1 MSEDARDQVV
11 LALLLIN
18 SVLLAMLELFFLP
31 LRIGATAVPV
41 SLLVAAVSTPWLV
54 SQTGR
59 VAAKIG
65 APPGFAGTPLG
76 LWLLTVVALG
86 LFGPGGDRV
95 LPVWEWRGLA
105 LLAAGLVPGALVLG
119 AALGRA
125 ASRRL

>member
-1 MSEDARDQVV
+1 MSDESRDQAV
-11 LALLLIN
+11 LSLLLIN
-18 SVLLAMLELFFLP
+18 AVLLAMLELFFLP
-31 LRIGATAVPV
+31 LRFGTVMAPL
-41 SLLVAAVSTPWLV
+41 SLLLAAVSTPWLV

-65 APPGFAGTPLG
+65 APPGFAAMPLG
-76 LWLLTVVALG
+76 LWLLTVVVLG

-119 AALGRA
+119 AVLGRA
-125 ASRRL
+125 ASRR